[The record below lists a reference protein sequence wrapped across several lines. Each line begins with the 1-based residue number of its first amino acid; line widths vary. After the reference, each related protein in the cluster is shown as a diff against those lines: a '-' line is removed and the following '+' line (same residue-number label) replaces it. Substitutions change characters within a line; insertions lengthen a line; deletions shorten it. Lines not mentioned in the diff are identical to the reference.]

1 MRENWMGELIG
12 QMHNAGVSRKEIAAE
27 LGVTPAY
34 VTMLL
39 NGIRTPEGAE
49 MKLRSA
55 FETVREKRKV

>member
-12 QMHNAGVSRKEIAAE
+12 QMHNTGVSRKEIAAE

-49 MKLRSA
+49 TKLRCA